1 MGETRVARVR
11 VKVAETPGEWI
22 GLVAVRLAVFCD
34 EQHVPLTNELDEHD
48 RNAVHAVAMLID
60 VDHDEGLTPARRG
73 TATRASAQAGRYLPL
88 SLAGARG
95 GHRDDGGV
103 APAVGSA
110 RLLRRPNGVAQIGR
124 VAVLPAWRG
133 SGLGARLMR
142 LLEEL
147 ALARGY
153 RQAVVHAQVP
163 VQAFYER
170 LGYEVQGDGA
180 IFVED
185 GIPHRRMARLLSIDM

>member
-1 MGETRVARVR
+1 MVDRAAVR
-11 VKVAETPGEWI
+11 VKIAETPGEWT

-34 EQHVPLTNELDEHD
+34 EQGVPITSELDEHD
-48 RNAVHAVAMLID
+48 RNAVHALALLPSEGD
-60 VDHDEGLTPARRG
+60 APEGLAVARRG

-95 GHRDDGGV
+95 GHRDDGAV
-103 APAVGSA
+103 ARAVGGA

-133 SGLGARLMR
+133 SGLGVRLMR

-153 RQAVVHAQVP
+153 RESMLHAQVQA
-163 VQAFYER
+163 QAFYER
-170 LGYEVQGDGA
+170 LGYVADPHAGA
-180 IFVED
+180 FDED
-185 GIPHRRMARLLSIDM
+185 GIPHIRMTKVLSLDM

>member
-1 MGETRVARVR
+1 MTDGHAVR
-11 VKVAETPGEWI
+11 VKIAETPGEWT

-34 EQHVPLTNELDEHD
+34 EQGVPISAELDEHD
-48 RNAVHAVAMLID
+48 RNAVHALALLPSDGV
-60 VDHDEGLTPARRG
+60 VPEGLAVARRG

-95 GHRDDGGV
+95 GHRDDGAV
-103 APAVGSA
+103 ARAVGGA

-133 SGLGARLMR
+133 TGLGERLMR

-153 RQAVVHAQVP
+153 REAMVHSQVQ
-163 VQAFYER
+163 VQSFYER
-170 LGYEVQGDGA
+170 RGYVVDPKVA
-180 IFVED
+180 PFNED
-185 GIPHRRMARLLSIDM
+185 GILHVRMTKVLSLDM

>member
-1 MGETRVARVR
+1 MADGSVVR
-11 VKVAETPGEWI
+11 VKIAETPGEWT

-34 EQHVPLTNELDEHD
+34 EQGVPISAELDEHD
-48 RNAVHAVAMLID
+48 RNAVHALAVLPSDGDAPD
-60 VDHDEGLTPARRG
+60 GLAIARQG
-73 TATRASAQAGRYLPL
+73 TAMRASAQAGRYLPL

-95 GHRDDGGV
+95 GHRDDGAV
-103 APAVGSA
+103 ARAIGGA
-110 RLLRRPNGVAQIGR
+110 RLLRSPNGVAQIGR

-133 SGLGARLMR
+133 TGLGVRLVR

-153 RQAVVHAQVP
+153 RESMLHAQVS

-170 LGYEVQGDGA
+170 IGYVVDPRSA
-180 IFVED
+180 PFPED
-185 GIPHRRMARLLSIDM
+185 GIMHVRMTKALSLEM